1 MLCPFIPRDPYH
13 NFPLQNAWH
22 HHWFIHNWF
31 CLICYRG
38 KVLGNLVHIWAVSVC
53 VDHVSTC
60 LCMCAYACVPI
71 RKVLR
76 SQHHRN
82 LHPDWSLVQLLALQC
97 GIVADGVVDY
107 NAENIFGAIMIVL
120 ASGIL
125 LCLGLGLSTLLSDTV
140 VSAWPCLWWI
150 NQCHEQYQLCEGGE
164 DVVVYIKDFVQ

>member
-1 MLCPFIPRDPYH
+1 MHPARNFIPRDPYH

-97 GIVADGVVDY
+97 RIVADGVVVDY
-107 NAENIFGAIMIVL
+107 NAKDIFGAIIIVL
-120 ASGIL
+120 VCYFAWDLAYPRCYQIL
-125 LCLGLGLSTLLSDTV
+125 SFLHGHVLGESTNVRKCTNFVKVEKILSS
-140 VSAWPCLWWI
+140 I
-150 NQCHEQYQLCEGGE
+150 
-164 DVVVYIKDFVQ
+164 